1 MIVFD
6 TETTGLPLTEH
17 APLSSQPKIIE
28 IACIKLDFNLKE
40 VERFD
45 ALVNPEMPIPK
56 AASAVN
62 NISDEDVKDKP
73 PFAGIYNDLCNFF
86 LGEKTV
92 FAHNCPFDMSMLKF
106 ELKRLGYEY
115 QFPYPTEQMCT
126 VELSRPLLQSE
137 DAPRSLR
144 LMDLY
149 HHAFDKKH
157 AKAHRAMADVEALVE
172 YIRWMQKNYLV

>member
-6 TETTGLPLTEH
+6 TETTGLPLPEH

-86 LGEKTV
+86 LGEKTI
-92 FAHNCPFDMSMLKF
+92 FAHNCPFDMNMLKF
-106 ELKRLGYEY
+106 ELNRAN
-115 QFPYPTEQMCT
+115 
-126 VELSRPLLQSE
+126 VHSRIKS
-137 DAPRSLR
+137 SS
-144 LMDLY
+144 
-149 HHAFDKKH
+149 FT
-157 AKAHRAMADVEALVE
+157 
-172 YIRWMQKNYLV
+172 IRRRTSFIKINGFISSCL